1 MSRIGRARINI
12 PAGVTVKLEGSLIII
27 KGAKGEMRQEL
38 DPQIKMKMEEGKIIL
53 SRTGE
58 DSKVR
63 ALHGL
68 YGALIANLI
77 AGVSAGFEKNLE
89 LTGVGYRAALQGKN
103 LVLSLG
109 YSHPIEV
116 VPPEGIEFKVEGQNK
131 IKIMGFDRARVG
143 QVAANV
149 RNQRPIEPYK
159 GKGIKYRGEVV
170 KRKAGKAVKAAA
182 GGAAA

>member
-1 MSRIGRARINI
+1 MSRIGRAQITI
-12 PAGVTVKLEGSLIII
+12 PAGVTVKLEGSLIMV
-27 KGAKGEMRQEL
+27 KGMKGELRQEL
-38 DPQIKMKMEEGKIIL
+38 NPQIKIKIDEGKIIL

-68 YGALIANLI
+68 YGALIANMI
-77 AGVSAGFEKNLE
+77 AGVSGGFEKNLE

-109 YSHPIEV
+109 YSHPIEIA
-116 VPPEGIEFKVEGQNK
+116 PPEGIEFKVEGQNK
-131 IKIMGFDRARVG
+131 IKISGFDRARVG

-149 RNQRPIEPYK
+149 RNQRPVEPYK
-159 GKGIKYRGEVV
+159 GKGIKYAGEIV
-170 KRKAGKAVKAAA
+170 KRKAGKAVKAAT